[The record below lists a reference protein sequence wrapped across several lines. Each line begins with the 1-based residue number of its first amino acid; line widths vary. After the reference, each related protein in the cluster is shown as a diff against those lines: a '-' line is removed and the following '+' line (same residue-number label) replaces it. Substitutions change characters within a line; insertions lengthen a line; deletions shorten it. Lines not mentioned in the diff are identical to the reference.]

1 MHVGDLPVGETLSSS
16 HEYSSGSLKS
26 IPLQVLR
33 NWTRRSMLRIRTLAG
48 RTITDGFWARGEGN
62 VTGASI
68 IYVGRV
74 GGGTSG
80 RARRGEAGCG
90 GLLIMSK

>member
-1 MHVGDLPVGETLSSS
+1 MLG
-16 HEYSSGSLKS
+16 SG
-26 IPLQVLR
+26 
-33 NWTRRSMLRIRTLAG
+33 AG
-48 RTITDGFWARGEGN
+48 SGRGVSAQNGSG

-68 IYVGRV
+68 IYVGGV